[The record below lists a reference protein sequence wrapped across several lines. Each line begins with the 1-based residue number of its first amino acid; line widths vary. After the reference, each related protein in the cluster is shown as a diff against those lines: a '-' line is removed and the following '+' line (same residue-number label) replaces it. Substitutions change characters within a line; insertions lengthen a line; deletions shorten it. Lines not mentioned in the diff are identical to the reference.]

1 MTHRW
6 KVRKQTDRLC
16 GARLGQET
24 DHVYAPFSLIQPY
37 ASKSH
42 AFLRMRCVHP
52 VRAAVWPKTA
62 GDRSEEHTSEP
73 QSLMR
78 ISYAVFC
85 LKKKT
90 KQILHTTNILLHKP
104 HPDNNIT
111 THNYQTQ

>member
-1 MTHRW
+1 MRISDWSSDVCSSDLLSGRRSRLWTHRW

-52 VRAAVWPKTA
+52 VRAAVWPK
-62 GDRSEEHTSEP
+62 RSEERRGGKECGS
-73 QSLMR
+73 SCRSWWVL
-78 ISYAVFC
+78 F
-85 LKKKT
+85 
-90 KQILHTTNILLHKP
+90 N
-104 HPDNNIT
+104 
-111 THNYQTQ
+111 

>member
-1 MTHRW
+1 MRISDWSSDVCSSDLLSGRRSRLWTHRW

-62 GDRSEEHTSEP
+62 GDNRLASNDRSEERRVGKECVSTCRSRW
-73 QSLMR
+73 SA
-78 ISYAVFC
+78 Y
-85 LKKKT
+85 
-90 KQILHTTNILLHKP
+90 N
-104 HPDNNIT
+104 
-111 THNYQTQ
+111 